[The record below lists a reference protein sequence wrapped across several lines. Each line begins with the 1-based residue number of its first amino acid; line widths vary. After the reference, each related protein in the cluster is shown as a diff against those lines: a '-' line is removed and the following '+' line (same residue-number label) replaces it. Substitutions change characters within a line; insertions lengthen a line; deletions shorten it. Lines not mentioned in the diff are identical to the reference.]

1 MKTLLRVVFEMTRRR
16 TRSRLAGI
24 YLALIL
30 ALILA
35 PPSLALVTPGLSA
48 QASPT
53 AFDARRL
60 DVPRDL
66 NDGWLVQPGD
76 DPAYANP
83 SFDDSG
89 WAPINLQTPLATAL
103 HGAHPQIVWYRLH
116 LQVDPSQ
123 TGIAL
128 REETLARAF
137 EVYVNGERF
146 MTSGQLAP
154 FRSYTY
160 NSQILARI
168 PDRMVATGHL
178 VVVVRAGISRR
189 DWSNEF
195 PGLSAGNLT
204 LGPERTL
211 ADKDWLELIG
221 ENFANML
228 DSVTGIA
235 LGLVAL
241 ALFLSQRRHREYL
254 WIFGLGLQQLA
265 RLPIKIICL
274 FHNIPIGWRFL
285 NAAFSIVTPFLLVA
299 MYFAFVN
306 LRINWKFRI
315 FLGIAGFLNAYSILA
330 NQGLAPNLPGSYGLL
345 TNLPFVVLLAA
356 VIPIVLGVH
365 LRRGNREA
373 GILLIPAIA
382 DSLFIYVNYALA
394 LLFRIPAWSAAAEHG
409 LNLIQRFPAGPFA
422 ISLNDVSSIL
432 STIALA
438 IIMVLRAS
446 STSRLQAQLEGE
458 MEAAREVQ
466 QVILPE
472 QIDSIPGFVI
482 ESAYEPAQQ
491 VGGDFFQVIPTAEG
505 GLLLVLG
512 DVAGKG
518 LPAAMLVSVM
528 VGAIRATA
536 EFTHAPQEILASLNE
551 RLVGRTRSG
560 FSTALA
566 AHFSPDGVVEIANAG
581 HLSPYIDGQ
590 EVDLP
595 GALPLGIV
603 GGCTYQVT
611 RVLLAAGSRITFY
624 SDGVVEAQNA
634 KGELFGFDRSQQ
646 IATKPATEIA
656 AAAKRFGQSD
666 DITVVAITRTTSAA
680 IDAAA

>member
-1 MKTLLRVVFEMTRRR
+1 MNTLLRHAVFAITKGRM
-16 TRSRLAGI
+16 AGI

-30 ALILA
+30 ALG
-35 PPSLALVTPGLSA
+35 TTGLLA
-48 QASPT
+48 QASPAT
-53 AFDARRL
+53 FDAKRL

-66 NDGWLVQPGD
+66 NDDWLVHPGD
-76 DPAYANP
+76 DPSYAEP
-83 SFDDSG
+83 ILDDSR
-89 WAPINLQTPLATAL
+89 WTAINLQTPLPTVL
-103 HGAHPQIVWYRLH
+103 HGARPQIVWYRLH
-116 LQVDPSQ
+116 VQVDPGQ
-123 TGIAL
+123 TSIAL

-137 EVYVNGERF
+137 EVYVNGERL
-146 MTSGQLAP
+146 MTSGQFEP
-154 FRSYTY
+154 FRPYTY
-160 NSQILARI
+160 NSQILVRI
-168 PDRMVATGHL
+168 PDRTIATGHF
-178 VVVVRAGISRR
+178 VVAVRAGISGQ
-189 DWSNEF
+189 DWSNGF

-204 LGPERTL
+204 LGQQSTL
-211 ADKDWLELIG
+211 EDKDWLEVIG
-221 ENFANML
+221 ENFASLL
-228 DSVTGIA
+228 DSTTTIA

-241 ALFLSQRRHREYL
+241 ALFLSQRRQREYL
-254 WIFGLGLQQLA
+254 WIFGLGMQQLA
-265 RLPIKIICL
+265 MFPVKVVCL
-274 FHNIPIGWRFL
+274 FHNIPVGWRFL
-285 NAAFSIVTPFLLVA
+285 NAAFSIATPFLLVA

-306 LRINWKFRI
+306 LRIGRNFRI
-315 FLGIAGFLNAYSILA
+315 FLGIAGVLNVYSILA

-382 DSLFIYVNYALA
+382 FSLYIYVNYALA
-394 LLFRIPAWSAAAEHG
+394 LLFRIPAWSAVAEHG

-422 ISLNDVSSIL
+422 ISLNNVSGIL

-446 STSRLQAQLEGE
+446 RTSRIQAQLEGE
-458 MEAAREVQ
+458 LEAAREVQ

-472 QIDSIPGFVI
+472 QIDSIPGFAI
-482 ESAYEPAQQ
+482 ESVYEPAQQ
-491 VGGDFFQVIPTAEG
+491 VGGDFFQIIPTAEG

-518 LPAAMLVSVM
+518 LPAAMLVSVL

-551 RLVGRTRSG
+551 RLIGRSRGG

-566 AHFSPDGVVEIANAG
+566 AHFSPDGSVEIANAG
-581 HLSPYIDGQ
+581 HLSPYLNGQ
-590 EVDLP
+590 ELDLP
-595 GALPLGIV
+595 GALPLGILSRSDYPV
-603 GGCTYQVT
+603 L
-611 RVLLAAGSRITFY
+611 RVMLAAGSRITFY
-624 SDGVVEAQNA
+624 SDGVVEAQND

-646 IATKPATEIA
+646 MATQPATEIA

-666 DITVVAITRTTSAA
+666 DITVVAITRTASAA
-680 IDAAA
+680 RNAAA